1 MNPWLE
7 TIGVSLLAVLGGFMG
22 FRCSKLPK
30 QYWLLGYFI
39 PLILVIAI
47 GLTRYIP
54 GLEFMPPFTWLVAGR
69 TEYVLTGMLAA
80 MMLCTPLSR
89 IPQLRTRRVVLVFMV
104 ILIAT
109 IVGELFLGPALIL
122 RQMQQLQTRV
132 DENGVCL
139 QGTDYN
145 CGPAAAVTALR
156 KLNLPAEEGPIAIR
170 AHTSPI
176 AGTQPDDLMNAVR
189 EMFETQGVSL
199 QYKNFK
205 NLQELKTAGLSI
217 AVIKFGFL
225 VDHYVT
231 VFDVTDKEV
240 ILGDP
245 LSGRRVLDHQEFLDI
260 WRNCG
265 ITLERNGLPGKL

>member
-1 MNPWLE
+1 
-7 TIGVSLLAVLGGFMG
+7 MG
-22 FRCSKLPK
+22 WRFSKLPK
-30 QYWLLGYFI
+30 HYWMTGYFI
-39 PLILVIAI
+39 PLILVLAI

-54 GLEFMPPFTWLVAGR
+54 GLEFTPPFSWLVAGR
-69 TEYVLTGMLAA
+69 TEYVLAGMLTA

-89 IPQLRTRRVVLVFMV
+89 LPQLRTRRVVLVFMLV
-104 ILIAT
+104 LIGT
-109 IVGELFLGPALIL
+109 IVGEVFVGPALIF
-122 RQMQQLQTRV
+122 RKMQQLQTKV

-156 KLNLPAEEGPIAIR
+156 KLNLLAEEGQIAIR

-189 EMFETQGVSL
+189 DMFGSQGVSL
-199 QYKNFK
+199 QYKDFK
-205 NLQELKTAGLSI
+205 NIQELKTAGLTI
-217 AVIKFGFL
+217 AVIKYGFL
-225 VDHYVT
+225 IDHYVT
-231 VFDVTDKEV
+231 VFEVTDKEV

-245 LSGRRVLDHQEFLDI
+245 LSGKRSLDHQEFLEI

-265 ITLERNGLPGKL
+265 ITLERQARSRNDRNDGIPR